1 MDYWG
6 FYNGAE
12 NISSLTGYRHTLIP
26 SIEGLGINQDALI
39 IQGQE
44 LPAQTAVRNASRKY
58 ITANMLKKITY
69 PTGGSVEF
77 EFEPHTFT
85 NAKVIS
91 KEDLEKYAPKLAYL
105 NTVNN
110 NNAEFST
117 PFVTFNIPFAQTV
130 TINVTVRFDDY
141 SASQVEGSG
150 TIIRQ
155 VGSTGGGILKSY
167 KVTSQNVTDEH
178 SYHVVESFTL
188 EAGDYVMSSTLAST
202 VPNQGYTARNVS
214 AATLTYKSQ
223 IFNVDIDTLE
233 HIGAGVRIKTITQ
246 RNNTG
251 EILERTKY
259 LYELD
264 NHKSSGLL
272 MIPINFVTDHNIRH
286 GLDNCPIHSIV
297 DHQFRRYDAQTDATL
312 CYFPEN
318 YSGRLIRKSTYDANN
333 KLVKEEIN
341 EYSIANKAKELVN
354 IKVIDNY
361 VGPVNHC
368 LSIEAHPYYNPYI
381 YNGRFFITLYPYI
394 AYDIQLTQQT
404 ETEYFNSVPISKEKL
419 YTYNQRNQIS
429 TCQTSTSRSDYI
441 QETYK
446 YAADSS
452 FYKDHLDYNVLTAIM
467 RYKRTSG
474 SSTAILEN
482 KYGNAFT
489 KFTLLSSTESSNISP
504 KRRTVSYKYDSKW
517 NPVEVTYQDSSSVV
531 YLWGYKYS
539 RIIAKITNI
548 TYAKVLSRL
557 GESSLNTL
565 CSSNIP
571 NSTSLYNLQ
580 NIFSDCE
587 VTTWLYNPSYG
598 VSEVRSPNGL
608 KTFYEYDAIGRVS
621 EILDLNRKTIMSFQY
636 QLSHNGTSQNFLKT
650 RTMMNEEGN
659 KYMEVYSY
667 YDGLGRPYQTV
678 ECKITP
684 FQTHLITLQEYDAAN
699 RKTYTWLPVESAT
712 STYMPSASVK
722 AQAVADYGDTHPYTK
737 TEYEA
742 SPLNKIVNQYGVGEE
757 WNNHPVHIEYM
768 TNTTSS
774 PLNCLNYMVNDNGAL
789 VSSNQYYA
797 AGQLYV
803 TKSTD
808 EDNNVGYTFTDKSG
822 HTILTRQ
829 ISGGQNLDTYY
840 VYDGL
845 DNLRYVLQPMYQT
858 STNLNMYAFQYKYM
872 GRQLCIEKKMPGA
885 EAIKYVYD
893 KLDRL
898 IFSQDGN
905 QRLQNEWTFY
915 LYDRLN
921 RLTIQGI
928 CMEIDRLNLIPD
940 VVVTCYRENSNTGLG
955 GSGYY
960 STFIP
965 VDKVKEIHIVNY
977 YDDYKFCSLT
987 GFSGVPHFSMG
998 SNAKGYL
1005 TGNVVTILEDG
1016 KKLYSANYYDV
1027 KGRMTQ
1033 KVSSNHM
1040 NEYEVDNITY
1050 SFTDKPLTISHTH
1063 TAINTTELYTYV
1075 YDHAER
1081 LQEVRHKLNGN
1092 SEVKLVINT
1101 YDKLGRL
1108 KTKTHHG
1115 ISGHKLTYEYNI
1127 RNWLTQISGTLF
1139 EQNLYYNTGNGSQC
1153 YNGNIGSMTWKSG
1166 EDGIRGYKFTY
1177 DNMSRMRNA
1186 IYGEGTSI
1194 TPPTGKNFSENVI
1207 GYDYNGNIT
1216 GLQRYGKMSG
1226 STYGKIDDLSLTY
1239 VGNQLNNVTDA
1250 ATDPLYNGA
1259 FNFVDGNK
1267 TSIQE
1272 YKYDASGNLEQD
1284 YNKKIAKIQYNSLNL
1299 PSTLQF
1305 ANGNSTNYL
1314 YGADGMKRRVTHKT
1328 AIANIS
1334 VPMGQIKELASS
1346 QISQTNTTDYC
1357 NNVIYENG
1365 VLSMILTEEGYVT
1378 LSGDAPIY
1386 HYYLKDHQ
1394 GNNRVVINQA
1404 STVEQINHYY
1414 PFGGLFEV
1422 NTTTSGIQS
1431 YKYNGK
1437 ELDRIHGVDWYDYE
1451 ARMYDGALGRFTTVD
1466 PLTEKYY
1473 STNLYA
1479 YCKNNPINRIDPDG
1493 KDDYL
1498 LEPRGRLHNCTPY
1511 AQRGKS
1517 GVDKLHS
1524 YSGNS
1529 KSPMGKSITVKS
1541 GLLSQ
1546 MLEVQ
1551 KKEEGYSTY
1560 GSTRNIEDAAEVFK
1574 FAADNSKAEWKF
1586 DVYNDDGAFTAVVA
1600 TDQKENNVQ
1609 NGDYAQKELS
1619 VNGTKVV
1626 NIHSHPDPNGTKEG
1640 SDKDME
1646 NAKRSSARNGVYFK
1660 ANQTLY
1666 EYNGTQSNIREIPIQ
1681 SAVDLLRQLGIY

>member
-1 MDYWG
+1 
-6 FYNGAE
+6 
-12 NISSLTGYRHTLIP
+12 
-26 SIEGLGINQDALI
+26 
-39 IQGQE
+39 
-44 LPAQTAVRNASRKY
+44 
-58 ITANMLKKITY
+58 
-69 PTGGSVEF
+69 
-77 EFEPHTFT
+77 
-85 NAKVIS
+85 
-91 KEDLEKYAPKLAYL
+91 
-105 NTVNN
+105 
-110 NNAEFST
+110 
-117 PFVTFNIPFAQTV
+117 
-130 TINVTVRFDDY
+130 
-141 SASQVEGSG
+141 
-150 TIIRQ
+150 
-155 VGSTGGGILKSY
+155 
-167 KVTSQNVTDEH
+167 
-178 SYHVVESFTL
+178 
-188 EAGDYVMSSTLAST
+188 
-202 VPNQGYTARNVS
+202 
-214 AATLTYKSQ
+214 
-223 IFNVDIDTLE
+223 
-233 HIGAGVRIKTITQ
+233 
-246 RNNTG
+246 
-251 EILERTKY
+251 
-259 LYELD
+259 
-264 NHKSSGLL
+264 
-272 MIPINFVTDHNIRH
+272 
-286 GLDNCPIHSIV
+286 
-297 DHQFRRYDAQTDATL
+297 
-312 CYFPEN
+312 
-318 YSGRLIRKSTYDANN
+318 
-333 KLVKEEIN
+333 
-341 EYSIANKAKELVN
+341 
-354 IKVIDNY
+354 
-361 VGPVNHC
+361 
-368 LSIEAHPYYNPYI
+368 
-381 YNGRFFITLYPYI
+381 
-394 AYDIQLTQQT
+394 
-404 ETEYFNSVPISKEKL
+404 
-419 YTYNQRNQIS
+419 
-429 TCQTSTSRSDYI
+429 
-441 QETYK
+441 
-446 YAADSS
+446 
-452 FYKDHLDYNVLTAIM
+452 
-467 RYKRTSG
+467 
-474 SSTAILEN
+474 
-482 KYGNAFT
+482 
-489 KFTLLSSTESSNISP
+489 
-504 KRRTVSYKYDSKW
+504 
-517 NPVEVTYQDSSSVV
+517 
-531 YLWGYKYS
+531 
-539 RIIAKITNI
+539 
-548 TYAKVLSRL
+548 
-557 GESSLNTL
+557 
-565 CSSNIP
+565 
-571 NSTSLYNLQ
+571 
-580 NIFSDCE
+580 
-587 VTTWLYNPSYG
+587 
-598 VSEVRSPNGL
+598 
-608 KTFYEYDAIGRVS
+608 
-621 EILDLNRKTIMSFQY
+621 
-636 QLSHNGTSQNFLKT
+636 
-650 RTMMNEEGN
+650 
-659 KYMEVYSY
+659 
-667 YDGLGRPYQTV
+667 
-678 ECKITP
+678 
-684 FQTHLITLQEYDAAN
+684 
-699 RKTYTWLPVESAT
+699 
-712 STYMPSASVK
+712 
-722 AQAVADYGDTHPYTK
+722 
-737 TEYEA
+737 
-742 SPLNKIVNQYGVGEE
+742 
-757 WNNHPVHIEYM
+757 
-768 TNTTSS
+768 
-774 PLNCLNYMVNDNGAL
+774 MVNDNGAL

-808 EDNNVGYTFTDKSG
+808 EDNYVGYTFTDKSG

-829 ISGGQNLDTYY
+829 ISGSQILDTYY

-858 STNLNMYAFQYKYM
+858 NANLNMYAFQYKYM

-965 VDKVKEIHIVNY
+965 IDKVKEIHIVNY

-1005 TGNVVTILEDG
+1005 TGNVATILEDG

-1027 KGRMTQ
+1027 KGRMTK

-1050 SFTDKPLTISHTH
+1050 SFTDKPLTASHTH
-1063 TAINTTELYTYV
+1063 TAINATELYTYV

-1081 LQEVRHKLNGN
+1081 LQEVRHKLNEN
-1092 SEVKLVINT
+1092 SEVKLAINT

-1115 ISGHKLTYEYNI
+1115 TSGHKLTYEYNI
-1127 RNWLTQISGTLF
+1127 RNWLTQISGRLF
-1139 EQNLYYNTGNGSQC
+1139 EQNLYYNTGSGSQC

-1216 GLQRYGKMSG
+1216 GLQRYGKVSG
-1226 STYGKIDDLSLTY
+1226 STYGKIDDLSITY

-1272 YKYDASGNLEQD
+1272 YKYDSNGNLEQD

-1299 PSTLQF
+1299 PSALQF
-1305 ANGNSTNYL
+1305 ANGNSTDYL

-1626 NIHSHPDPNGTKEG
+1626 NIHSHPDPNGTKGG

>member
-1 MDYWG
+1 
-6 FYNGAE
+6 
-12 NISSLTGYRHTLIP
+12 
-26 SIEGLGINQDALI
+26 
-39 IQGQE
+39 
-44 LPAQTAVRNASRKY
+44 
-58 ITANMLKKITY
+58 
-69 PTGGSVEF
+69 
-77 EFEPHTFT
+77 
-85 NAKVIS
+85 
-91 KEDLEKYAPKLAYL
+91 
-105 NTVNN
+105 
-110 NNAEFST
+110 
-117 PFVTFNIPFAQTV
+117 
-130 TINVTVRFDDY
+130 
-141 SASQVEGSG
+141 
-150 TIIRQ
+150 
-155 VGSTGGGILKSY
+155 
-167 KVTSQNVTDEH
+167 VTSQNVTDEH

-452 FYKDHLDYNVLTAIM
+452 FYKDHLDYNVLTTIM

-636 QLSHNGTSQNFLKT
+636 QLSHNGTSQNFFKT

-742 SPLNKIVNQYGVGEE
+742 SPLNKIVNQYGAGED

-829 ISGGQNLDTYY
+829 ISGSQNLDTYY

-858 STNLNMYAFQYKYM
+858 NANLNMYAFQYKYM

-965 VDKVKEIHIVNY
+965 IDKVKEIHIVNY

-1027 KGRMTQ
+1027 KGRMTK

-1050 SFTDKPLTISHTH
+1050 SFTDKPLTASHTH
-1063 TAINTTELYTYV
+1063 TAINATELYTYV

-1081 LQEVRHKLNGN
+1081 LQEVRHKLNEN
-1092 SEVKLVINT
+1092 SEVKLAINT

-1115 ISGHKLTYEYNI
+1115 TSGHKLTYEYNI
-1127 RNWLTQISGTLF
+1127 RNWLTQINGRLF
-1139 EQNLYYNTGNGSQC
+1139 EQNLYYNTGSGSQC

-1216 GLQRYGKMSG
+1216 GLQRYGKVSG
-1226 STYGKIDDLSLTY
+1226 STYGKIDDLSITY

-1272 YKYDASGNLEQD
+1272 YKYDSNGNLEQD

-1299 PSTLQF
+1299 PSALQF
-1305 ANGNSTNYL
+1305 ANGNSTDYL

-1626 NIHSHPDPNGTKEG
+1626 NIHSHPDPNGTKGG

>member
-1 MDYWG
+1 M
-6 FYNGAE
+6 
-12 NISSLTGYRHTLIP
+12 
-26 SIEGLGINQDALI
+26 
-39 IQGQE
+39 
-44 LPAQTAVRNASRKY
+44 
-58 ITANMLKKITY
+58 
-69 PTGGSVEF
+69 
-77 EFEPHTFT
+77 
-85 NAKVIS
+85 
-91 KEDLEKYAPKLAYL
+91 
-105 NTVNN
+105 
-110 NNAEFST
+110 
-117 PFVTFNIPFAQTV
+117 
-130 TINVTVRFDDY
+130 
-141 SASQVEGSG
+141 
-150 TIIRQ
+150 
-155 VGSTGGGILKSY
+155 
-167 KVTSQNVTDEH
+167 TSQNVTDEH

-452 FYKDHLDYNVLTAIM
+452 FYKDHLDYNVLTTIM

-636 QLSHNGTSQNFLKT
+636 QLSHNGTSQNFFKT

-742 SPLNKIVNQYGVGEE
+742 SPLNKIVNQYGAGED

-829 ISGGQNLDTYY
+829 ISGSQNLDTYY

-858 STNLNMYAFQYKYM
+858 NANLNMYAFQYKYM

-965 VDKVKEIHIVNY
+965 IDKVKEIHIVNY

-1027 KGRMTQ
+1027 KGRMTK

-1050 SFTDKPLTISHTH
+1050 SFTDKPLTASHTH
-1063 TAINTTELYTYV
+1063 TAINATELYTYV

-1081 LQEVRHKLNGN
+1081 LQEVRHKLNEN
-1092 SEVKLVINT
+1092 SEVKLAINT

-1115 ISGHKLTYEYNI
+1115 TSGHKLTYEYNI
-1127 RNWLTQISGTLF
+1127 RNWLTQINGRLF
-1139 EQNLYYNTGNGSQC
+1139 EQNLYYNTGSGSQC

-1186 IYGEGTSI
+1186 IYGEGISI

-1216 GLQRYGKMSG
+1216 GLQRYGKVSG
-1226 STYGKIDDLSLTY
+1226 STYGKIDDLSITY

-1272 YKYDASGNLEQD
+1272 YKYDSNGNLEQD

-1299 PSTLQF
+1299 PSALQF
-1305 ANGNSTNYL
+1305 ANGNSTDYL

-1626 NIHSHPDPNGTKEG
+1626 NIHSHPDPNGTKGG

>member
-1 MDYWG
+1 
-6 FYNGAE
+6 
-12 NISSLTGYRHTLIP
+12 
-26 SIEGLGINQDALI
+26 
-39 IQGQE
+39 
-44 LPAQTAVRNASRKY
+44 
-58 ITANMLKKITY
+58 
-69 PTGGSVEF
+69 
-77 EFEPHTFT
+77 
-85 NAKVIS
+85 
-91 KEDLEKYAPKLAYL
+91 
-105 NTVNN
+105 
-110 NNAEFST
+110 
-117 PFVTFNIPFAQTV
+117 
-130 TINVTVRFDDY
+130 
-141 SASQVEGSG
+141 
-150 TIIRQ
+150 
-155 VGSTGGGILKSY
+155 
-167 KVTSQNVTDEH
+167 
-178 SYHVVESFTL
+178 
-188 EAGDYVMSSTLAST
+188 MSSTLAST

-452 FYKDHLDYNVLTAIM
+452 FYKDHLDYNVLTTIM

-636 QLSHNGTSQNFLKT
+636 QLSHNGTSQNFFKT

-742 SPLNKIVNQYGVGEE
+742 SPLNKIVNQYGAGED

-829 ISGGQNLDTYY
+829 ISGSQNLDTYY

-858 STNLNMYAFQYKYM
+858 NANLNMYAFQYKYM

-965 VDKVKEIHIVNY
+965 IDKVKEIHIVNY

-1027 KGRMTQ
+1027 KGRMTK

-1050 SFTDKPLTISHTH
+1050 SFTDKPLTASHTH
-1063 TAINTTELYTYV
+1063 TAINATELYTYV

-1081 LQEVRHKLNGN
+1081 LQEVRHKLNEN
-1092 SEVKLVINT
+1092 SEVKLAINT

-1115 ISGHKLTYEYNI
+1115 TSGHKLTYEYNI
-1127 RNWLTQISGTLF
+1127 RNWLTQINGRLF
-1139 EQNLYYNTGNGSQC
+1139 EQNLYYNTGSGSQC

-1216 GLQRYGKMSG
+1216 GLQRYGKVSG
-1226 STYGKIDDLSLTY
+1226 STYGKIDDLSITY

-1272 YKYDASGNLEQD
+1272 YKYDSNGNLEQD

-1299 PSTLQF
+1299 PSALQF
-1305 ANGNSTNYL
+1305 ANGNSTDYL

-1346 QISQTNTTDYC
+1346 QISQTNTTNYC

-1626 NIHSHPDPNGTKEG
+1626 NIHSHPDPNGTKGG

>member
-1 MDYWG
+1 M
-6 FYNGAE
+6 
-12 NISSLTGYRHTLIP
+12 
-26 SIEGLGINQDALI
+26 
-39 IQGQE
+39 
-44 LPAQTAVRNASRKY
+44 
-58 ITANMLKKITY
+58 
-69 PTGGSVEF
+69 
-77 EFEPHTFT
+77 
-85 NAKVIS
+85 
-91 KEDLEKYAPKLAYL
+91 
-105 NTVNN
+105 
-110 NNAEFST
+110 
-117 PFVTFNIPFAQTV
+117 
-130 TINVTVRFDDY
+130 
-141 SASQVEGSG
+141 
-150 TIIRQ
+150 
-155 VGSTGGGILKSY
+155 
-167 KVTSQNVTDEH
+167 TSQNVTDEH

-381 YNGRFFITLYPYI
+381 YNGRFFITLYPDI

-452 FYKDHLDYNVLTAIM
+452 FYKDHLDYNVLTTIM

-636 QLSHNGTSQNFLKT
+636 QLSHNGTSQNFFKT

-742 SPLNKIVNQYGVGEE
+742 SPLNKIVNQYGAGED

-829 ISGGQNLDTYY
+829 ISGSQNLDTYY

-858 STNLNMYAFQYKYM
+858 NANLNMYAFQYKYM

-965 VDKVKEIHIVNY
+965 IDKVKEIHIVNY

-1027 KGRMTQ
+1027 KGRMTK

-1050 SFTDKPLTISHTH
+1050 SFTDKPLTASHTH
-1063 TAINTTELYTYV
+1063 TAINATELYTYV

-1081 LQEVRHKLNGN
+1081 LQEVRHKLNEN
-1092 SEVKLVINT
+1092 SEVKLAINT

-1115 ISGHKLTYEYNI
+1115 TSGHKLTYEYNI
-1127 RNWLTQISGTLF
+1127 RNWLTQINGRLF
-1139 EQNLYYNTGNGSQC
+1139 EQNLYYNTGSGSQC

-1216 GLQRYGKMSG
+1216 GLQRYGKVSG
-1226 STYGKIDDLSLTY
+1226 STYGKIDDLSITY

-1272 YKYDASGNLEQD
+1272 YKYDSNGNLEQD

-1299 PSTLQF
+1299 PSALQF
-1305 ANGNSTNYL
+1305 ANGNSTDYL

-1626 NIHSHPDPNGTKEG
+1626 NIHSHPDPNGTKGG

>member
-1 MDYWG
+1 M
-6 FYNGAE
+6 
-12 NISSLTGYRHTLIP
+12 
-26 SIEGLGINQDALI
+26 
-39 IQGQE
+39 
-44 LPAQTAVRNASRKY
+44 
-58 ITANMLKKITY
+58 
-69 PTGGSVEF
+69 
-77 EFEPHTFT
+77 
-85 NAKVIS
+85 
-91 KEDLEKYAPKLAYL
+91 
-105 NTVNN
+105 
-110 NNAEFST
+110 
-117 PFVTFNIPFAQTV
+117 
-130 TINVTVRFDDY
+130 
-141 SASQVEGSG
+141 
-150 TIIRQ
+150 
-155 VGSTGGGILKSY
+155 
-167 KVTSQNVTDEH
+167 TSQNVTDEH

-297 DHQFRRYDAQTDATL
+297 DHQFRRYDAQTDAAL

-452 FYKDHLDYNVLTAIM
+452 FYKDHLDYNVLTTIM

-636 QLSHNGTSQNFLKT
+636 QLSHNGTSQNFFKT

-742 SPLNKIVNQYGVGEE
+742 SPLNKIVNQYGAGED

-829 ISGGQNLDTYY
+829 ISGSQNLDTYY

-858 STNLNMYAFQYKYM
+858 NANLNMYAFQYKYM

-965 VDKVKEIHIVNY
+965 IDKVKEIHIVNY

-1027 KGRMTQ
+1027 KGRMTK

-1050 SFTDKPLTISHTH
+1050 SFTDKPLTASHTH
-1063 TAINTTELYTYV
+1063 TAINATELYTYV

-1081 LQEVRHKLNGN
+1081 LQEVRHKLNEN
-1092 SEVKLVINT
+1092 SEVKLAINT

-1115 ISGHKLTYEYNI
+1115 TSGHKLTYEYNI
-1127 RNWLTQISGTLF
+1127 RNWLTQINGRLF
-1139 EQNLYYNTGNGSQC
+1139 EQNLYYNTGSGSQC

-1216 GLQRYGKMSG
+1216 GLQRYGKVSG
-1226 STYGKIDDLSLTY
+1226 STYGKIDDLSITY

-1272 YKYDASGNLEQD
+1272 YKYDSNGNLEQD

-1299 PSTLQF
+1299 PSALQF
-1305 ANGNSTNYL
+1305 ANGNSTDYL

-1626 NIHSHPDPNGTKEG
+1626 NIHSHPDPNGTKGG

>member
-1 MDYWG
+1 
-6 FYNGAE
+6 
-12 NISSLTGYRHTLIP
+12 
-26 SIEGLGINQDALI
+26 
-39 IQGQE
+39 
-44 LPAQTAVRNASRKY
+44 
-58 ITANMLKKITY
+58 
-69 PTGGSVEF
+69 
-77 EFEPHTFT
+77 
-85 NAKVIS
+85 
-91 KEDLEKYAPKLAYL
+91 
-105 NTVNN
+105 
-110 NNAEFST
+110 
-117 PFVTFNIPFAQTV
+117 
-130 TINVTVRFDDY
+130 
-141 SASQVEGSG
+141 
-150 TIIRQ
+150 
-155 VGSTGGGILKSY
+155 
-167 KVTSQNVTDEH
+167 
-178 SYHVVESFTL
+178 
-188 EAGDYVMSSTLAST
+188 
-202 VPNQGYTARNVS
+202 
-214 AATLTYKSQ
+214 
-223 IFNVDIDTLE
+223 
-233 HIGAGVRIKTITQ
+233 
-246 RNNTG
+246 
-251 EILERTKY
+251 
-259 LYELD
+259 
-264 NHKSSGLL
+264 
-272 MIPINFVTDHNIRH
+272 
-286 GLDNCPIHSIV
+286 
-297 DHQFRRYDAQTDATL
+297 
-312 CYFPEN
+312 
-318 YSGRLIRKSTYDANN
+318 
-333 KLVKEEIN
+333 
-341 EYSIANKAKELVN
+341 
-354 IKVIDNY
+354 
-361 VGPVNHC
+361 
-368 LSIEAHPYYNPYI
+368 
-381 YNGRFFITLYPYI
+381 
-394 AYDIQLTQQT
+394 
-404 ETEYFNSVPISKEKL
+404 
-419 YTYNQRNQIS
+419 
-429 TCQTSTSRSDYI
+429 
-441 QETYK
+441 
-446 YAADSS
+446 
-452 FYKDHLDYNVLTAIM
+452 
-467 RYKRTSG
+467 
-474 SSTAILEN
+474 
-482 KYGNAFT
+482 
-489 KFTLLSSTESSNISP
+489 
-504 KRRTVSYKYDSKW
+504 
-517 NPVEVTYQDSSSVV
+517 
-531 YLWGYKYS
+531 
-539 RIIAKITNI
+539 
-548 TYAKVLSRL
+548 
-557 GESSLNTL
+557 
-565 CSSNIP
+565 
-571 NSTSLYNLQ
+571 
-580 NIFSDCE
+580 
-587 VTTWLYNPSYG
+587 
-598 VSEVRSPNGL
+598 
-608 KTFYEYDAIGRVS
+608 
-621 EILDLNRKTIMSFQY
+621 
-636 QLSHNGTSQNFLKT
+636 
-650 RTMMNEEGN
+650 
-659 KYMEVYSY
+659 
-667 YDGLGRPYQTV
+667 
-678 ECKITP
+678 
-684 FQTHLITLQEYDAAN
+684 
-699 RKTYTWLPVESAT
+699 
-712 STYMPSASVK
+712 
-722 AQAVADYGDTHPYTK
+722 
-737 TEYEA
+737 
-742 SPLNKIVNQYGVGEE
+742 
-757 WNNHPVHIEYM
+757 
-768 TNTTSS
+768 
-774 PLNCLNYMVNDNGAL
+774 MVNDNGAL

-829 ISGGQNLDTYY
+829 ISGSQILDTYY

-858 STNLNMYAFQYKYM
+858 NANLNMYAFQYKYM

-898 IFSQDGN
+898 IFSQDDN

-965 VDKVKEIHIVNY
+965 IDKVKEIHIVNY

-1005 TGNVVTILEDG
+1005 TGNVATILEDG

-1027 KGRMTQ
+1027 KGRMTK

-1050 SFTDKPLTISHTH
+1050 SFTDKPLTASHTH
-1063 TAINTTELYTYV
+1063 TAINATELYTYV

-1081 LQEVRHKLNGN
+1081 LQEVRHKLNEN
-1092 SEVKLVINT
+1092 SEVKLAINT

-1115 ISGHKLTYEYNI
+1115 TSGHKLTYEYNI
-1127 RNWLTQISGTLF
+1127 RNWLTQISGRLF
-1139 EQNLYYNTGNGSQC
+1139 EQNLYYNTGSGSQC

-1216 GLQRYGKMSG
+1216 GLQRYGKVSG
-1226 STYGKIDDLSLTY
+1226 STYGKIDDLSITY

-1272 YKYDASGNLEQD
+1272 YKYDSNGNLEQD

-1299 PSTLQF
+1299 PSALQF
-1305 ANGNSTNYL
+1305 ANGNSTDYL

-1626 NIHSHPDPNGTKEG
+1626 NIHSHPDPNGIKGG
-1640 SDKDME
+1640 SNKDME

>member
-1 MDYWG
+1 M
-6 FYNGAE
+6 
-12 NISSLTGYRHTLIP
+12 
-26 SIEGLGINQDALI
+26 
-39 IQGQE
+39 
-44 LPAQTAVRNASRKY
+44 
-58 ITANMLKKITY
+58 
-69 PTGGSVEF
+69 
-77 EFEPHTFT
+77 
-85 NAKVIS
+85 
-91 KEDLEKYAPKLAYL
+91 
-105 NTVNN
+105 
-110 NNAEFST
+110 
-117 PFVTFNIPFAQTV
+117 
-130 TINVTVRFDDY
+130 
-141 SASQVEGSG
+141 
-150 TIIRQ
+150 
-155 VGSTGGGILKSY
+155 
-167 KVTSQNVTDEH
+167 TSQNVTDEH
-178 SYHVVESFTL
+178 SYHVIESFTL

-636 QLSHNGTSQNFLKT
+636 QLSHNGTSQNFFKT

-742 SPLNKIVNQYGVGEE
+742 SPLNKIVNQYGAGED

-774 PLNCLNYMVNDNGAL
+774 PLNCLNYMVNDNGTL

-808 EDNNVGYTFTDKSG
+808 EDNNVEYTFTDKSG

-829 ISGGQNLDTYY
+829 ISGSQILDTYY

-858 STNLNMYAFQYKYM
+858 NANLNMYAFQYKYM

-965 VDKVKEIHIVNY
+965 IDKVKEIHIVNY

-1027 KGRMTQ
+1027 KGRMTK

-1050 SFTDKPLTISHTH
+1050 SFTDKPLTASHTH
-1063 TAINTTELYTYV
+1063 TAINATELYTYV

-1081 LQEVRHKLNGN
+1081 LQEVRHKLNEN
-1092 SEVKLVINT
+1092 SEVKLAINT

-1115 ISGHKLTYEYNI
+1115 TSGHKLTYEYNI
-1127 RNWLTQISGTLF
+1127 RNWLTQISGRLF
-1139 EQNLYYNTGNGSQC
+1139 EQNLYYNTGSGSQC

-1216 GLQRYGKMSG
+1216 GLQRYGKVSG
-1226 STYGKIDDLSLTY
+1226 STYGKIDDLSITY

-1272 YKYDASGNLEQD
+1272 YKYDSNGNLEQD

-1334 VPMGQIKELASS
+1334 VPMGQIKELANS

-1357 NNVIYENG
+1357 SNVIYENG

-1404 STVEQINHYY
+1404 SMVEQINHYY

-1451 ARMYDGALGRFTTVD
+1451 ARMYDGTLGRFTTVD

-1626 NIHSHPDPNGTKEG
+1626 NIHSHPDPNGTKGG

>member
-1 MDYWG
+1 M
-6 FYNGAE
+6 
-12 NISSLTGYRHTLIP
+12 
-26 SIEGLGINQDALI
+26 
-39 IQGQE
+39 
-44 LPAQTAVRNASRKY
+44 
-58 ITANMLKKITY
+58 
-69 PTGGSVEF
+69 
-77 EFEPHTFT
+77 
-85 NAKVIS
+85 
-91 KEDLEKYAPKLAYL
+91 
-105 NTVNN
+105 
-110 NNAEFST
+110 
-117 PFVTFNIPFAQTV
+117 
-130 TINVTVRFDDY
+130 
-141 SASQVEGSG
+141 
-150 TIIRQ
+150 
-155 VGSTGGGILKSY
+155 
-167 KVTSQNVTDEH
+167 TSQNVTDEH

-452 FYKDHLDYNVLTAIM
+452 FYKDHLDYNVLTTIM

-636 QLSHNGTSQNFLKT
+636 QLSHNGTSQNFFKT

-742 SPLNKIVNQYGVGEE
+742 SPLNKIVNQYGAGED

-829 ISGGQNLDTYY
+829 ISGSQNLDTYY

-858 STNLNMYAFQYKYM
+858 NANLNMYAFQYKYM

-965 VDKVKEIHIVNY
+965 IDKVKEIHIVNY

-1005 TGNVVTILEDG
+1005 TDNVVTILEDG

-1027 KGRMTQ
+1027 KGRMTK

-1050 SFTDKPLTISHTH
+1050 SFTDKPLTASHTH
-1063 TAINTTELYTYV
+1063 TAINATELYTYV

-1081 LQEVRHKLNGN
+1081 LQEVRHKLNEN
-1092 SEVKLVINT
+1092 SEVKLAINT

-1115 ISGHKLTYEYNI
+1115 TSGHKLTYEYNI
-1127 RNWLTQISGTLF
+1127 RNWLTQINGRLF
-1139 EQNLYYNTGNGSQC
+1139 EQNLYYNTGSGSQC

-1216 GLQRYGKMSG
+1216 GLQRYGKVSG
-1226 STYGKIDDLSLTY
+1226 STYGKIDDLSITY

-1272 YKYDASGNLEQD
+1272 YKYDSNGNLEQD

-1299 PSTLQF
+1299 PSALQF
-1305 ANGNSTNYL
+1305 ANGNSTDYL

-1626 NIHSHPDPNGTKEG
+1626 NIHSHPDPNGTKGG

>member
-1 MDYWG
+1 
-6 FYNGAE
+6 
-12 NISSLTGYRHTLIP
+12 
-26 SIEGLGINQDALI
+26 
-39 IQGQE
+39 
-44 LPAQTAVRNASRKY
+44 
-58 ITANMLKKITY
+58 
-69 PTGGSVEF
+69 
-77 EFEPHTFT
+77 
-85 NAKVIS
+85 
-91 KEDLEKYAPKLAYL
+91 
-105 NTVNN
+105 
-110 NNAEFST
+110 
-117 PFVTFNIPFAQTV
+117 
-130 TINVTVRFDDY
+130 
-141 SASQVEGSG
+141 
-150 TIIRQ
+150 
-155 VGSTGGGILKSY
+155 
-167 KVTSQNVTDEH
+167 
-178 SYHVVESFTL
+178 
-188 EAGDYVMSSTLAST
+188 MSSTLAST

-297 DHQFRRYDAQTDATL
+297 DHQFRRYDAQTDAAL

-452 FYKDHLDYNVLTAIM
+452 FYKDHLDYNVLTTIM

-636 QLSHNGTSQNFLKT
+636 QLSHNGTSQNFFKT

-742 SPLNKIVNQYGVGEE
+742 SPLNKIVNQYGAGED

-829 ISGGQNLDTYY
+829 ISGSQNLDTYY

-858 STNLNMYAFQYKYM
+858 NANLNMYAFQYKYM

-965 VDKVKEIHIVNY
+965 IDKVKEIHIVNY

-1027 KGRMTQ
+1027 KGRMTK

-1050 SFTDKPLTISHTH
+1050 SFTDKPLTASHTH
-1063 TAINTTELYTYV
+1063 TAINATELYTYV

-1081 LQEVRHKLNGN
+1081 LQEVRHKLNEN
-1092 SEVKLVINT
+1092 SEVKLAINT

-1115 ISGHKLTYEYNI
+1115 TSGHKLTYEYNI
-1127 RNWLTQISGTLF
+1127 RNWLTQINGRLF
-1139 EQNLYYNTGNGSQC
+1139 EQNLYYNTGSGSQC

-1216 GLQRYGKMSG
+1216 GLQRYGKVSG
-1226 STYGKIDDLSLTY
+1226 STYGKIDDLSITY

-1272 YKYDASGNLEQD
+1272 YKYDSNGNLEQD

-1299 PSTLQF
+1299 PSALQF
-1305 ANGNSTNYL
+1305 ANGNSTDYL

-1626 NIHSHPDPNGTKEG
+1626 NIHSHPDPNGTKGG

>member
-1 MDYWG
+1 
-6 FYNGAE
+6 
-12 NISSLTGYRHTLIP
+12 
-26 SIEGLGINQDALI
+26 
-39 IQGQE
+39 
-44 LPAQTAVRNASRKY
+44 
-58 ITANMLKKITY
+58 
-69 PTGGSVEF
+69 
-77 EFEPHTFT
+77 
-85 NAKVIS
+85 
-91 KEDLEKYAPKLAYL
+91 
-105 NTVNN
+105 
-110 NNAEFST
+110 
-117 PFVTFNIPFAQTV
+117 
-130 TINVTVRFDDY
+130 
-141 SASQVEGSG
+141 
-150 TIIRQ
+150 
-155 VGSTGGGILKSY
+155 
-167 KVTSQNVTDEH
+167 
-178 SYHVVESFTL
+178 
-188 EAGDYVMSSTLAST
+188 
-202 VPNQGYTARNVS
+202 
-214 AATLTYKSQ
+214 
-223 IFNVDIDTLE
+223 
-233 HIGAGVRIKTITQ
+233 
-246 RNNTG
+246 
-251 EILERTKY
+251 
-259 LYELD
+259 
-264 NHKSSGLL
+264 
-272 MIPINFVTDHNIRH
+272 
-286 GLDNCPIHSIV
+286 
-297 DHQFRRYDAQTDATL
+297 
-312 CYFPEN
+312 
-318 YSGRLIRKSTYDANN
+318 
-333 KLVKEEIN
+333 
-341 EYSIANKAKELVN
+341 
-354 IKVIDNY
+354 
-361 VGPVNHC
+361 
-368 LSIEAHPYYNPYI
+368 
-381 YNGRFFITLYPYI
+381 
-394 AYDIQLTQQT
+394 
-404 ETEYFNSVPISKEKL
+404 
-419 YTYNQRNQIS
+419 
-429 TCQTSTSRSDYI
+429 
-441 QETYK
+441 
-446 YAADSS
+446 
-452 FYKDHLDYNVLTAIM
+452 
-467 RYKRTSG
+467 
-474 SSTAILEN
+474 
-482 KYGNAFT
+482 
-489 KFTLLSSTESSNISP
+489 
-504 KRRTVSYKYDSKW
+504 
-517 NPVEVTYQDSSSVV
+517 
-531 YLWGYKYS
+531 
-539 RIIAKITNI
+539 
-548 TYAKVLSRL
+548 
-557 GESSLNTL
+557 
-565 CSSNIP
+565 
-571 NSTSLYNLQ
+571 
-580 NIFSDCE
+580 
-587 VTTWLYNPSYG
+587 
-598 VSEVRSPNGL
+598 
-608 KTFYEYDAIGRVS
+608 
-621 EILDLNRKTIMSFQY
+621 
-636 QLSHNGTSQNFLKT
+636 
-650 RTMMNEEGN
+650 
-659 KYMEVYSY
+659 
-667 YDGLGRPYQTV
+667 
-678 ECKITP
+678 
-684 FQTHLITLQEYDAAN
+684 
-699 RKTYTWLPVESAT
+699 
-712 STYMPSASVK
+712 
-722 AQAVADYGDTHPYTK
+722 
-737 TEYEA
+737 
-742 SPLNKIVNQYGVGEE
+742 
-757 WNNHPVHIEYM
+757 
-768 TNTTSS
+768 
-774 PLNCLNYMVNDNGAL
+774 MVNDNGAL

-829 ISGGQNLDTYY
+829 ISGSQILDTYY

-858 STNLNMYAFQYKYM
+858 NANLNMYAFQYKYM

-965 VDKVKEIHIVNY
+965 IDKVKEIHIVNY

-1005 TGNVVTILEDG
+1005 TGNVATILEDG

-1027 KGRMTQ
+1027 KGRMTK

-1050 SFTDKPLTISHTH
+1050 SFTDKPLTASHTH
-1063 TAINTTELYTYV
+1063 TAINATELYTYV

-1081 LQEVRHKLNGN
+1081 LQEVRHKLNEN
-1092 SEVKLVINT
+1092 SEVKLAINT

-1115 ISGHKLTYEYNI
+1115 TSGHKLTYEYNI
-1127 RNWLTQISGTLF
+1127 RNWLTQISGRLF
-1139 EQNLYYNTGNGSQC
+1139 EQNLYYNTGSGSQC

-1216 GLQRYGKMSG
+1216 GLQRYGKVSG
-1226 STYGKIDDLSLTY
+1226 STYGKIDDLSITY

-1272 YKYDASGNLEQD
+1272 YKYDSNGNLEQD

-1357 NNVIYENG
+1357 SNVIYENG

-1626 NIHSHPDPNGTKEG
+1626 NIHSHPDPNGTKGG

-1666 EYNGTQSNIREIPIQ
+1666 EYNGTQSNIREIQ

>member
-1 MDYWG
+1 
-6 FYNGAE
+6 
-12 NISSLTGYRHTLIP
+12 
-26 SIEGLGINQDALI
+26 
-39 IQGQE
+39 
-44 LPAQTAVRNASRKY
+44 
-58 ITANMLKKITY
+58 
-69 PTGGSVEF
+69 
-77 EFEPHTFT
+77 
-85 NAKVIS
+85 
-91 KEDLEKYAPKLAYL
+91 
-105 NTVNN
+105 
-110 NNAEFST
+110 
-117 PFVTFNIPFAQTV
+117 
-130 TINVTVRFDDY
+130 
-141 SASQVEGSG
+141 
-150 TIIRQ
+150 
-155 VGSTGGGILKSY
+155 
-167 KVTSQNVTDEH
+167 
-178 SYHVVESFTL
+178 
-188 EAGDYVMSSTLAST
+188 
-202 VPNQGYTARNVS
+202 
-214 AATLTYKSQ
+214 
-223 IFNVDIDTLE
+223 
-233 HIGAGVRIKTITQ
+233 
-246 RNNTG
+246 
-251 EILERTKY
+251 
-259 LYELD
+259 
-264 NHKSSGLL
+264 
-272 MIPINFVTDHNIRH
+272 
-286 GLDNCPIHSIV
+286 
-297 DHQFRRYDAQTDATL
+297 
-312 CYFPEN
+312 
-318 YSGRLIRKSTYDANN
+318 
-333 KLVKEEIN
+333 
-341 EYSIANKAKELVN
+341 
-354 IKVIDNY
+354 
-361 VGPVNHC
+361 
-368 LSIEAHPYYNPYI
+368 
-381 YNGRFFITLYPYI
+381 
-394 AYDIQLTQQT
+394 
-404 ETEYFNSVPISKEKL
+404 
-419 YTYNQRNQIS
+419 
-429 TCQTSTSRSDYI
+429 
-441 QETYK
+441 
-446 YAADSS
+446 
-452 FYKDHLDYNVLTAIM
+452 
-467 RYKRTSG
+467 
-474 SSTAILEN
+474 
-482 KYGNAFT
+482 
-489 KFTLLSSTESSNISP
+489 
-504 KRRTVSYKYDSKW
+504 
-517 NPVEVTYQDSSSVV
+517 
-531 YLWGYKYS
+531 
-539 RIIAKITNI
+539 
-548 TYAKVLSRL
+548 
-557 GESSLNTL
+557 
-565 CSSNIP
+565 
-571 NSTSLYNLQ
+571 
-580 NIFSDCE
+580 
-587 VTTWLYNPSYG
+587 
-598 VSEVRSPNGL
+598 
-608 KTFYEYDAIGRVS
+608 
-621 EILDLNRKTIMSFQY
+621 
-636 QLSHNGTSQNFLKT
+636 
-650 RTMMNEEGN
+650 
-659 KYMEVYSY
+659 
-667 YDGLGRPYQTV
+667 
-678 ECKITP
+678 
-684 FQTHLITLQEYDAAN
+684 
-699 RKTYTWLPVESAT
+699 
-712 STYMPSASVK
+712 
-722 AQAVADYGDTHPYTK
+722 
-737 TEYEA
+737 
-742 SPLNKIVNQYGVGEE
+742 
-757 WNNHPVHIEYM
+757 
-768 TNTTSS
+768 
-774 PLNCLNYMVNDNGAL
+774 MVNDNGAL

-829 ISGGQNLDTYY
+829 ISGSQILDTYY

-858 STNLNMYAFQYKYM
+858 NANLNMYAFQYKYM

-965 VDKVKEIHIVNY
+965 IDKVKEIHIVNY

-1005 TGNVVTILEDG
+1005 TGNVATILEDG

-1027 KGRMTQ
+1027 KGRMTK

-1050 SFTDKPLTISHTH
+1050 SFTDKPLTASHTH
-1063 TAINTTELYTYV
+1063 TAINATELYTYV

-1081 LQEVRHKLNGN
+1081 LQEVRHKLNEN
-1092 SEVKLVINT
+1092 SEVKLAINT

-1115 ISGHKLTYEYNI
+1115 TSGHKLTYEYNI
-1127 RNWLTQISGTLF
+1127 RNWLTQISGRLF
-1139 EQNLYYNTGNGSQC
+1139 EQNLYYNTGSGSQC

-1216 GLQRYGKMSG
+1216 GLQRYGKVSG
-1226 STYGKIDDLSLTY
+1226 STYGKIDDLSITY

-1272 YKYDASGNLEQD
+1272 YKYDSNGNLEQD

-1357 NNVIYENG
+1357 SNVIYENG

-1586 DVYNDDGAFTAVVA
+1586 DVYNADGAFTAVVA

-1626 NIHSHPDPNGTKEG
+1626 NIHSHPDPNGTKGG

>member
-1 MDYWG
+1 M
-6 FYNGAE
+6 
-12 NISSLTGYRHTLIP
+12 
-26 SIEGLGINQDALI
+26 
-39 IQGQE
+39 
-44 LPAQTAVRNASRKY
+44 
-58 ITANMLKKITY
+58 
-69 PTGGSVEF
+69 
-77 EFEPHTFT
+77 
-85 NAKVIS
+85 
-91 KEDLEKYAPKLAYL
+91 
-105 NTVNN
+105 
-110 NNAEFST
+110 
-117 PFVTFNIPFAQTV
+117 
-130 TINVTVRFDDY
+130 
-141 SASQVEGSG
+141 
-150 TIIRQ
+150 
-155 VGSTGGGILKSY
+155 
-167 KVTSQNVTDEH
+167 TSQNVTDEH

-452 FYKDHLDYNVLTAIM
+452 FYKDHLDYNVLTTIM

-636 QLSHNGTSQNFLKT
+636 QLSHNGTSQNFFKT

-742 SPLNKIVNQYGVGEE
+742 SPLNKIVNQYGAGED

-829 ISGGQNLDTYY
+829 ISGSQNLDTYY

-858 STNLNMYAFQYKYM
+858 NANLNMYAFQYKYM

-965 VDKVKEIHIVNY
+965 IDKVKEIHIVNY

-1027 KGRMTQ
+1027 KGRMTK

-1050 SFTDKPLTISHTH
+1050 SFTDKPLTASHTH
-1063 TAINTTELYTYV
+1063 TAINATELYTYV

-1092 SEVKLVINT
+1092 SEVKLAINT

-1108 KTKTHHG
+1108 KTKMHHG
-1115 ISGHKLTYEYNI
+1115 TSGHKLTYEYNI
-1127 RNWLTQISGTLF
+1127 RNWLTQISGILF

-1177 DNMSRMRNA
+1177 DNMSRMKNA

-1216 GLQRYGKMSG
+1216 GLQRYGKVSG

-1272 YKYDASGNLEQD
+1272 YKYDSNGNLEQD

-1299 PSTLQF
+1299 PSALQF
-1305 ANGNSTNYL
+1305 ANGNSTDYL

-1626 NIHSHPDPNGTKEG
+1626 NIHSHPDPNGTKGG

>member
-1 MDYWG
+1 
-6 FYNGAE
+6 
-12 NISSLTGYRHTLIP
+12 
-26 SIEGLGINQDALI
+26 
-39 IQGQE
+39 
-44 LPAQTAVRNASRKY
+44 
-58 ITANMLKKITY
+58 
-69 PTGGSVEF
+69 
-77 EFEPHTFT
+77 
-85 NAKVIS
+85 
-91 KEDLEKYAPKLAYL
+91 
-105 NTVNN
+105 
-110 NNAEFST
+110 
-117 PFVTFNIPFAQTV
+117 
-130 TINVTVRFDDY
+130 
-141 SASQVEGSG
+141 
-150 TIIRQ
+150 
-155 VGSTGGGILKSY
+155 
-167 KVTSQNVTDEH
+167 
-178 SYHVVESFTL
+178 
-188 EAGDYVMSSTLAST
+188 
-202 VPNQGYTARNVS
+202 
-214 AATLTYKSQ
+214 
-223 IFNVDIDTLE
+223 
-233 HIGAGVRIKTITQ
+233 
-246 RNNTG
+246 
-251 EILERTKY
+251 
-259 LYELD
+259 
-264 NHKSSGLL
+264 
-272 MIPINFVTDHNIRH
+272 
-286 GLDNCPIHSIV
+286 
-297 DHQFRRYDAQTDATL
+297 
-312 CYFPEN
+312 
-318 YSGRLIRKSTYDANN
+318 
-333 KLVKEEIN
+333 
-341 EYSIANKAKELVN
+341 
-354 IKVIDNY
+354 
-361 VGPVNHC
+361 
-368 LSIEAHPYYNPYI
+368 
-381 YNGRFFITLYPYI
+381 
-394 AYDIQLTQQT
+394 
-404 ETEYFNSVPISKEKL
+404 
-419 YTYNQRNQIS
+419 
-429 TCQTSTSRSDYI
+429 
-441 QETYK
+441 
-446 YAADSS
+446 
-452 FYKDHLDYNVLTAIM
+452 
-467 RYKRTSG
+467 
-474 SSTAILEN
+474 
-482 KYGNAFT
+482 
-489 KFTLLSSTESSNISP
+489 
-504 KRRTVSYKYDSKW
+504 
-517 NPVEVTYQDSSSVV
+517 
-531 YLWGYKYS
+531 
-539 RIIAKITNI
+539 
-548 TYAKVLSRL
+548 
-557 GESSLNTL
+557 
-565 CSSNIP
+565 
-571 NSTSLYNLQ
+571 
-580 NIFSDCE
+580 
-587 VTTWLYNPSYG
+587 
-598 VSEVRSPNGL
+598 
-608 KTFYEYDAIGRVS
+608 
-621 EILDLNRKTIMSFQY
+621 
-636 QLSHNGTSQNFLKT
+636 
-650 RTMMNEEGN
+650 
-659 KYMEVYSY
+659 
-667 YDGLGRPYQTV
+667 
-678 ECKITP
+678 
-684 FQTHLITLQEYDAAN
+684 
-699 RKTYTWLPVESAT
+699 
-712 STYMPSASVK
+712 
-722 AQAVADYGDTHPYTK
+722 
-737 TEYEA
+737 
-742 SPLNKIVNQYGVGEE
+742 
-757 WNNHPVHIEYM
+757 
-768 TNTTSS
+768 
-774 PLNCLNYMVNDNGAL
+774 MVNDNGAL

-829 ISGGQNLDTYY
+829 ISGSQILDTYY

-858 STNLNMYAFQYKYM
+858 NANLNMYAFQYKYM

-898 IFSQDGN
+898 IFSQDDN

-965 VDKVKEIHIVNY
+965 IDKVKEIHIVNY

-1005 TGNVVTILEDG
+1005 TGNVATILEDG

-1027 KGRMTQ
+1027 KGRMTK

-1050 SFTDKPLTISHTH
+1050 SFTDKPLTASHTH
-1063 TAINTTELYTYV
+1063 TAINATELYTYV

-1081 LQEVRHKLNGN
+1081 LQEVRHKLNEN
-1092 SEVKLVINT
+1092 SEVKLAINT

-1115 ISGHKLTYEYNI
+1115 TSGHKLTYEYNI
-1127 RNWLTQISGTLF
+1127 RNWLTQISGRLF
-1139 EQNLYYNTGNGSQC
+1139 EQNLYYNTGSGSQC

-1216 GLQRYGKMSG
+1216 GLQRYGKVSG
-1226 STYGKIDDLSLTY
+1226 STYGKIDDLSITY

-1272 YKYDASGNLEQD
+1272 YKYDSNGNLEQD

-1299 PSTLQF
+1299 PSALQF
-1305 ANGNSTNYL
+1305 ANDNSTDYL

-1626 NIHSHPDPNGTKEG
+1626 NIHSHPDPNGIKGG
-1640 SDKDME
+1640 SNKDME

>member
-1 MDYWG
+1 M
-6 FYNGAE
+6 
-12 NISSLTGYRHTLIP
+12 
-26 SIEGLGINQDALI
+26 
-39 IQGQE
+39 
-44 LPAQTAVRNASRKY
+44 
-58 ITANMLKKITY
+58 
-69 PTGGSVEF
+69 
-77 EFEPHTFT
+77 
-85 NAKVIS
+85 
-91 KEDLEKYAPKLAYL
+91 
-105 NTVNN
+105 
-110 NNAEFST
+110 
-117 PFVTFNIPFAQTV
+117 
-130 TINVTVRFDDY
+130 
-141 SASQVEGSG
+141 
-150 TIIRQ
+150 
-155 VGSTGGGILKSY
+155 
-167 KVTSQNVTDEH
+167 TSQNVTDEH

-636 QLSHNGTSQNFLKT
+636 QLSHNGTSQNFFKT

-742 SPLNKIVNQYGVGEE
+742 SPLNKIVNQYGAGED

-774 PLNCLNYMVNDNGAL
+774 PLNCLNYMVNDNGTL

-808 EDNNVGYTFTDKSG
+808 EDNNVEYTFTDKSG

-829 ISGGQNLDTYY
+829 ISGSQILDTYY

-858 STNLNMYAFQYKYM
+858 NANLNMYAFQYKYM

-940 VVVTCYRENSNTGLG
+940 VVVTCYRETSNTGLG

-965 VDKVKEIHIVNY
+965 IDKVKEIHIVNY

-1027 KGRMTQ
+1027 KGRMTK

-1050 SFTDKPLTISHTH
+1050 SFTDKPLTASHTH
-1063 TAINTTELYTYV
+1063 TAINATELYTYV

-1081 LQEVRHKLNGN
+1081 LQEVRHKLNEN
-1092 SEVKLVINT
+1092 SEVKLAINT

-1115 ISGHKLTYEYNI
+1115 TSGHKLTYEYNI
-1127 RNWLTQISGTLF
+1127 RNWLTQISGRLF
-1139 EQNLYYNTGNGSQC
+1139 EQNLYYNTGSGSQC

-1216 GLQRYGKMSG
+1216 GLQRYGKVSG
-1226 STYGKIDDLSLTY
+1226 STYGKIDDLSITY

-1272 YKYDASGNLEQD
+1272 YKYDSNGNLEQD

-1357 NNVIYENG
+1357 SNVIYENG

-1626 NIHSHPDPNGTKEG
+1626 NIHSHPDPNGTKGG

>member
-1 MDYWG
+1 M
-6 FYNGAE
+6 
-12 NISSLTGYRHTLIP
+12 
-26 SIEGLGINQDALI
+26 
-39 IQGQE
+39 
-44 LPAQTAVRNASRKY
+44 
-58 ITANMLKKITY
+58 
-69 PTGGSVEF
+69 
-77 EFEPHTFT
+77 
-85 NAKVIS
+85 
-91 KEDLEKYAPKLAYL
+91 
-105 NTVNN
+105 
-110 NNAEFST
+110 
-117 PFVTFNIPFAQTV
+117 
-130 TINVTVRFDDY
+130 
-141 SASQVEGSG
+141 
-150 TIIRQ
+150 
-155 VGSTGGGILKSY
+155 
-167 KVTSQNVTDEH
+167 TSQNVTDEH

-452 FYKDHLDYNVLTAIM
+452 FYKDHLDYNVLTTIM

-636 QLSHNGTSQNFLKT
+636 QLSHNGTSQNFFKT

-742 SPLNKIVNQYGVGEE
+742 SPLNKIVNQYGAGED

-829 ISGGQNLDTYY
+829 ISGSQNLDTYY

-858 STNLNMYAFQYKYM
+858 NANLNMYAFQYKYM

-915 LYDRLN
+915 WYDRLN

-965 VDKVKEIHIVNY
+965 IDKVKEIHIVNY

-1027 KGRMTQ
+1027 KGRMTK

-1050 SFTDKPLTISHTH
+1050 SFTDKPLTASHTH
-1063 TAINTTELYTYV
+1063 TAINATELYTYV

-1081 LQEVRHKLNGN
+1081 LQEVRHKLNEN
-1092 SEVKLVINT
+1092 SEVKLAINT

-1115 ISGHKLTYEYNI
+1115 TSGHKLTYEYNI
-1127 RNWLTQISGTLF
+1127 RNWLTQINGRLF
-1139 EQNLYYNTGNGSQC
+1139 EQNLYYNTGSGSQC

-1216 GLQRYGKMSG
+1216 GLQRYGKVSG
-1226 STYGKIDDLSLTY
+1226 STYGKIDDLSITY

-1272 YKYDASGNLEQD
+1272 YKYDSNGNLEQD

-1299 PSTLQF
+1299 PSALQF
-1305 ANGNSTNYL
+1305 ANGNSTDYL

-1626 NIHSHPDPNGTKEG
+1626 NIHSHPDPNGTKGG

>member
-1 MDYWG
+1 
-6 FYNGAE
+6 
-12 NISSLTGYRHTLIP
+12 
-26 SIEGLGINQDALI
+26 
-39 IQGQE
+39 
-44 LPAQTAVRNASRKY
+44 
-58 ITANMLKKITY
+58 
-69 PTGGSVEF
+69 
-77 EFEPHTFT
+77 
-85 NAKVIS
+85 
-91 KEDLEKYAPKLAYL
+91 
-105 NTVNN
+105 
-110 NNAEFST
+110 
-117 PFVTFNIPFAQTV
+117 
-130 TINVTVRFDDY
+130 
-141 SASQVEGSG
+141 
-150 TIIRQ
+150 
-155 VGSTGGGILKSY
+155 
-167 KVTSQNVTDEH
+167 
-178 SYHVVESFTL
+178 
-188 EAGDYVMSSTLAST
+188 
-202 VPNQGYTARNVS
+202 
-214 AATLTYKSQ
+214 
-223 IFNVDIDTLE
+223 
-233 HIGAGVRIKTITQ
+233 
-246 RNNTG
+246 
-251 EILERTKY
+251 
-259 LYELD
+259 
-264 NHKSSGLL
+264 
-272 MIPINFVTDHNIRH
+272 
-286 GLDNCPIHSIV
+286 
-297 DHQFRRYDAQTDATL
+297 
-312 CYFPEN
+312 
-318 YSGRLIRKSTYDANN
+318 
-333 KLVKEEIN
+333 
-341 EYSIANKAKELVN
+341 
-354 IKVIDNY
+354 
-361 VGPVNHC
+361 
-368 LSIEAHPYYNPYI
+368 
-381 YNGRFFITLYPYI
+381 
-394 AYDIQLTQQT
+394 
-404 ETEYFNSVPISKEKL
+404 
-419 YTYNQRNQIS
+419 
-429 TCQTSTSRSDYI
+429 
-441 QETYK
+441 
-446 YAADSS
+446 
-452 FYKDHLDYNVLTAIM
+452 
-467 RYKRTSG
+467 
-474 SSTAILEN
+474 
-482 KYGNAFT
+482 
-489 KFTLLSSTESSNISP
+489 
-504 KRRTVSYKYDSKW
+504 
-517 NPVEVTYQDSSSVV
+517 
-531 YLWGYKYS
+531 
-539 RIIAKITNI
+539 
-548 TYAKVLSRL
+548 
-557 GESSLNTL
+557 
-565 CSSNIP
+565 
-571 NSTSLYNLQ
+571 
-580 NIFSDCE
+580 
-587 VTTWLYNPSYG
+587 
-598 VSEVRSPNGL
+598 
-608 KTFYEYDAIGRVS
+608 
-621 EILDLNRKTIMSFQY
+621 
-636 QLSHNGTSQNFLKT
+636 
-650 RTMMNEEGN
+650 
-659 KYMEVYSY
+659 
-667 YDGLGRPYQTV
+667 
-678 ECKITP
+678 
-684 FQTHLITLQEYDAAN
+684 
-699 RKTYTWLPVESAT
+699 
-712 STYMPSASVK
+712 
-722 AQAVADYGDTHPYTK
+722 
-737 TEYEA
+737 
-742 SPLNKIVNQYGVGEE
+742 
-757 WNNHPVHIEYM
+757 
-768 TNTTSS
+768 
-774 PLNCLNYMVNDNGAL
+774 MVNDNGAL

-829 ISGGQNLDTYY
+829 ISGSQILDTYY

-858 STNLNMYAFQYKYM
+858 NANLNMYAFQYKYM

-965 VDKVKEIHIVNY
+965 IDKVKEIHIVNY

-1005 TGNVVTILEDG
+1005 TGNVATILEDG

-1027 KGRMTQ
+1027 KGRMTK

-1050 SFTDKPLTISHTH
+1050 SFTDKPLTASHTH
-1063 TAINTTELYTYV
+1063 TAINATELYTYV

-1081 LQEVRHKLNGN
+1081 LQEVRHKLNEN
-1092 SEVKLVINT
+1092 SEVKLAINT

-1115 ISGHKLTYEYNI
+1115 TSGHKLTYEYNI
-1127 RNWLTQISGTLF
+1127 RNWLTQISGRLF
-1139 EQNLYYNTGNGSQC
+1139 EQNLYYNTGSGSQC

-1216 GLQRYGKMSG
+1216 GLQRYGKVSG
-1226 STYGKIDDLSLTY
+1226 STYGKIDDLSITY

-1272 YKYDASGNLEQD
+1272 YKYDANGNLEQD
-1284 YNKKIAKIQYNSLNL
+1284 YNKKITKIQYNSLNL

-1357 NNVIYENG
+1357 SNVIYENG

-1626 NIHSHPDPNGTKEG
+1626 NIHSHPDPNGTKGG

>member
-1 MDYWG
+1 M
-6 FYNGAE
+6 
-12 NISSLTGYRHTLIP
+12 
-26 SIEGLGINQDALI
+26 
-39 IQGQE
+39 
-44 LPAQTAVRNASRKY
+44 
-58 ITANMLKKITY
+58 
-69 PTGGSVEF
+69 
-77 EFEPHTFT
+77 
-85 NAKVIS
+85 
-91 KEDLEKYAPKLAYL
+91 
-105 NTVNN
+105 
-110 NNAEFST
+110 
-117 PFVTFNIPFAQTV
+117 
-130 TINVTVRFDDY
+130 
-141 SASQVEGSG
+141 
-150 TIIRQ
+150 
-155 VGSTGGGILKSY
+155 
-167 KVTSQNVTDEH
+167 TSQNVTDEH

-452 FYKDHLDYNVLTAIM
+452 FYKDHLDYNVLTTIM

-636 QLSHNGTSQNFLKT
+636 QLSHNGTSQNFFKT

-742 SPLNKIVNQYGVGEE
+742 SPLNKIVNQYGAGED

-829 ISGGQNLDTYY
+829 ISGSQNLDTYY

-858 STNLNMYAFQYKYM
+858 NANLNMYAFQYKYM

-965 VDKVKEIHIVNY
+965 IDKVKEIHIVNY

-1027 KGRMTQ
+1027 KGRMTK

-1050 SFTDKPLTISHTH
+1050 SFTDKPLTASHTH
-1063 TAINTTELYTYV
+1063 TAINATELYTYV

-1081 LQEVRHKLNGN
+1081 LQEVRHKLNEN
-1092 SEVKLVINT
+1092 SEVKLAINT

-1115 ISGHKLTYEYNI
+1115 TSGHKLTYEYNI
-1127 RNWLTQISGTLF
+1127 RNWLTQINGRLF
-1139 EQNLYYNTGNGSQC
+1139 EQNLYYNTGSGSQC

-1216 GLQRYGKMSG
+1216 GLQRYGKVSG

-1272 YKYDASGNLEQD
+1272 YKYDSNGNLEQD

-1299 PSTLQF
+1299 PSALQF
-1305 ANGNSTNYL
+1305 ANGNSTDYL

-1626 NIHSHPDPNGTKEG
+1626 NIHSHPDPNGTKGG

>member
-1 MDYWG
+1 
-6 FYNGAE
+6 
-12 NISSLTGYRHTLIP
+12 
-26 SIEGLGINQDALI
+26 
-39 IQGQE
+39 
-44 LPAQTAVRNASRKY
+44 
-58 ITANMLKKITY
+58 
-69 PTGGSVEF
+69 
-77 EFEPHTFT
+77 
-85 NAKVIS
+85 
-91 KEDLEKYAPKLAYL
+91 
-105 NTVNN
+105 
-110 NNAEFST
+110 
-117 PFVTFNIPFAQTV
+117 
-130 TINVTVRFDDY
+130 
-141 SASQVEGSG
+141 
-150 TIIRQ
+150 
-155 VGSTGGGILKSY
+155 
-167 KVTSQNVTDEH
+167 
-178 SYHVVESFTL
+178 
-188 EAGDYVMSSTLAST
+188 MSSTLAST

-452 FYKDHLDYNVLTAIM
+452 FYKDHLDYNVLTTIM

-636 QLSHNGTSQNFLKT
+636 QLSHNGTSQNFFKT

-742 SPLNKIVNQYGVGEE
+742 SPLNKIVNQYGAGED

-829 ISGGQNLDTYY
+829 ISGSQNLDTYY

-858 STNLNMYAFQYKYM
+858 NANLNMYAFQYKYM

-965 VDKVKEIHIVNY
+965 IDKVKEIHIVNY

-1027 KGRMTQ
+1027 KGRMTK

-1050 SFTDKPLTISHTH
+1050 SFTDKPLTASHTH
-1063 TAINTTELYTYV
+1063 TAINATELYTYV

-1081 LQEVRHKLNGN
+1081 LQEVRHKLNEN
-1092 SEVKLVINT
+1092 SEVKLAINT

-1115 ISGHKLTYEYNI
+1115 TSGHKLTYEYNI
-1127 RNWLTQISGTLF
+1127 RNWLTQINGRLF
-1139 EQNLYYNTGNGSQC
+1139 EQNLYYNTGSGSQC

-1216 GLQRYGKMSG
+1216 GLQRYGKVSG
-1226 STYGKIDDLSLTY
+1226 STYGKIDDLSITY

-1272 YKYDASGNLEQD
+1272 YKYDSNGNLEQD

-1299 PSTLQF
+1299 PSALQF
-1305 ANGNSTNYL
+1305 ANGNSTDYL

-1404 STVEQINHYY
+1404 STVEQINQYY
-1414 PFGGLFEV
+1414 PFGGWFEV

-1626 NIHSHPDPNGTKEG
+1626 NIHSHPDPNGTKGG

>member
-1 MDYWG
+1 
-6 FYNGAE
+6 
-12 NISSLTGYRHTLIP
+12 
-26 SIEGLGINQDALI
+26 
-39 IQGQE
+39 
-44 LPAQTAVRNASRKY
+44 
-58 ITANMLKKITY
+58 
-69 PTGGSVEF
+69 
-77 EFEPHTFT
+77 
-85 NAKVIS
+85 
-91 KEDLEKYAPKLAYL
+91 
-105 NTVNN
+105 
-110 NNAEFST
+110 
-117 PFVTFNIPFAQTV
+117 
-130 TINVTVRFDDY
+130 
-141 SASQVEGSG
+141 
-150 TIIRQ
+150 
-155 VGSTGGGILKSY
+155 
-167 KVTSQNVTDEH
+167 
-178 SYHVVESFTL
+178 
-188 EAGDYVMSSTLAST
+188 MSSTLAST

-233 HIGAGVRIKTITQ
+233 HIGVGVRIKTITQ

-429 TCQTSTSRSDYI
+429 TCQTNTSRSDYI

-636 QLSHNGTSQNFLKT
+636 QLSHNGTSQNFFKT

-742 SPLNKIVNQYGVGEE
+742 SPLNKIVNQYGAGED

-829 ISGGQNLDTYY
+829 ISGSQILDTYY

-858 STNLNMYAFQYKYM
+858 NANLNMYAFQYKYM

-928 CMEIDRLNLIPD
+928 CVEIDWLNLIPD
-940 VVVTCYRENSNTGLG
+940 VAVTCYRENSNTGLG

-965 VDKVKEIHIVNY
+965 IDKVKEIHIVNY

-1027 KGRMTQ
+1027 KGRMTK

-1050 SFTDKPLTISHTH
+1050 SFTDKPLTASHTH
-1063 TAINTTELYTYV
+1063 TAINATELYTYV

-1081 LQEVRHKLNGN
+1081 LQEVRHKLNEN
-1092 SEVKLVINT
+1092 SEVKLAINT

-1115 ISGHKLTYEYNI
+1115 TSGHKLTYEYNI
-1127 RNWLTQISGTLF
+1127 RNWLTQISGRLF
-1139 EQNLYYNTGNGSQC
+1139 EQNLYYNTGSGSQC

-1216 GLQRYGKMSG
+1216 GLQRYGKVSG
-1226 STYGKIDDLSLTY
+1226 STYGKIDDLSITY
-1239 VGNQLNNVTDA
+1239 VGNLILLMCPDVIF
-1250 ATDPLYNGA
+1250 P
-1259 FNFVDGNK
+1259 
-1267 TSIQE
+1267 
-1272 YKYDASGNLEQD
+1272 
-1284 YNKKIAKIQYNSLNL
+1284 
-1299 PSTLQF
+1299 
-1305 ANGNSTNYL
+1305 NYQ
-1314 YGADGMKRRVTHKT
+1314 
-1328 AIANIS
+1328 
-1334 VPMGQIKELASS
+1334 VPIFYIVE
-1346 QISQTNTTDYC
+1346 
-1357 NNVIYENG
+1357 
-1365 VLSMILTEEGYVT
+1365 
-1378 LSGDAPIY
+1378 
-1386 HYYLKDHQ
+1386 
-1394 GNNRVVINQA
+1394 
-1404 STVEQINHYY
+1404 TV
-1414 PFGGLFEV
+1414 
-1422 NTTTSGIQS
+1422 
-1431 YKYNGK
+1431 
-1437 ELDRIHGVDWYDYE
+1437 
-1451 ARMYDGALGRFTTVD
+1451 
-1466 PLTEKYY
+1466 
-1473 STNLYA
+1473 
-1479 YCKNNPINRIDPDG
+1479 
-1493 KDDYL
+1493 
-1498 LEPRGRLHNCTPY
+1498 
-1511 AQRGKS
+1511 
-1517 GVDKLHS
+1517 
-1524 YSGNS
+1524 
-1529 KSPMGKSITVKS
+1529 
-1541 GLLSQ
+1541 
-1546 MLEVQ
+1546 
-1551 KKEEGYSTY
+1551 
-1560 GSTRNIEDAAEVFK
+1560 
-1574 FAADNSKAEWKF
+1574 
-1586 DVYNDDGAFTAVVA
+1586 
-1600 TDQKENNVQ
+1600 
-1609 NGDYAQKELS
+1609 
-1619 VNGTKVV
+1619 
-1626 NIHSHPDPNGTKEG
+1626 
-1640 SDKDME
+1640 
-1646 NAKRSSARNGVYFK
+1646 
-1660 ANQTLY
+1660 
-1666 EYNGTQSNIREIPIQ
+1666 
-1681 SAVDLLRQLGIY
+1681 

>member
-1 MDYWG
+1 M
-6 FYNGAE
+6 
-12 NISSLTGYRHTLIP
+12 
-26 SIEGLGINQDALI
+26 
-39 IQGQE
+39 
-44 LPAQTAVRNASRKY
+44 
-58 ITANMLKKITY
+58 
-69 PTGGSVEF
+69 
-77 EFEPHTFT
+77 
-85 NAKVIS
+85 
-91 KEDLEKYAPKLAYL
+91 
-105 NTVNN
+105 
-110 NNAEFST
+110 
-117 PFVTFNIPFAQTV
+117 
-130 TINVTVRFDDY
+130 
-141 SASQVEGSG
+141 
-150 TIIRQ
+150 
-155 VGSTGGGILKSY
+155 
-167 KVTSQNVTDEH
+167 TSQNVTDEH

-452 FYKDHLDYNVLTAIM
+452 FYKDHLDYNVLTTIM

-587 VTTWLYNPSYG
+587 VTTWLYNPPYG

-636 QLSHNGTSQNFLKT
+636 QLSHNGTSQNFFKT

-742 SPLNKIVNQYGVGEE
+742 SPLNKIVNQYGAGED

-829 ISGGQNLDTYY
+829 ISGSQNLDTYY

-858 STNLNMYAFQYKYM
+858 NANLNMYAFQYKYM

-965 VDKVKEIHIVNY
+965 IDKVKEIHIVNY

-1027 KGRMTQ
+1027 KGRMTK

-1050 SFTDKPLTISHTH
+1050 SFTDKPLTASHTH
-1063 TAINTTELYTYV
+1063 TAINATELYTYV

-1081 LQEVRHKLNGN
+1081 LQEVRHKLNEN
-1092 SEVKLVINT
+1092 SEVKLAINT

-1115 ISGHKLTYEYNI
+1115 TSGHKLTYEYNI
-1127 RNWLTQISGTLF
+1127 RNWLTQINGRLF
-1139 EQNLYYNTGNGSQC
+1139 EQNLYYNTGSGSQC

-1216 GLQRYGKMSG
+1216 GLQRYGKVSG
-1226 STYGKIDDLSLTY
+1226 STYGKIDDLSITY

-1272 YKYDASGNLEQD
+1272 YKYDSNGNLEQD

-1299 PSTLQF
+1299 PSALQF
-1305 ANGNSTNYL
+1305 ANGNSTDYL

-1626 NIHSHPDPNGTKEG
+1626 NIHSHPDPNGTKGG

>member
-1 MDYWG
+1 
-6 FYNGAE
+6 
-12 NISSLTGYRHTLIP
+12 
-26 SIEGLGINQDALI
+26 
-39 IQGQE
+39 
-44 LPAQTAVRNASRKY
+44 
-58 ITANMLKKITY
+58 
-69 PTGGSVEF
+69 
-77 EFEPHTFT
+77 
-85 NAKVIS
+85 
-91 KEDLEKYAPKLAYL
+91 
-105 NTVNN
+105 
-110 NNAEFST
+110 
-117 PFVTFNIPFAQTV
+117 
-130 TINVTVRFDDY
+130 
-141 SASQVEGSG
+141 
-150 TIIRQ
+150 
-155 VGSTGGGILKSY
+155 
-167 KVTSQNVTDEH
+167 
-178 SYHVVESFTL
+178 
-188 EAGDYVMSSTLAST
+188 
-202 VPNQGYTARNVS
+202 
-214 AATLTYKSQ
+214 
-223 IFNVDIDTLE
+223 
-233 HIGAGVRIKTITQ
+233 
-246 RNNTG
+246 
-251 EILERTKY
+251 
-259 LYELD
+259 
-264 NHKSSGLL
+264 
-272 MIPINFVTDHNIRH
+272 
-286 GLDNCPIHSIV
+286 
-297 DHQFRRYDAQTDATL
+297 
-312 CYFPEN
+312 
-318 YSGRLIRKSTYDANN
+318 
-333 KLVKEEIN
+333 
-341 EYSIANKAKELVN
+341 
-354 IKVIDNY
+354 
-361 VGPVNHC
+361 
-368 LSIEAHPYYNPYI
+368 
-381 YNGRFFITLYPYI
+381 
-394 AYDIQLTQQT
+394 
-404 ETEYFNSVPISKEKL
+404 
-419 YTYNQRNQIS
+419 
-429 TCQTSTSRSDYI
+429 
-441 QETYK
+441 
-446 YAADSS
+446 
-452 FYKDHLDYNVLTAIM
+452 
-467 RYKRTSG
+467 
-474 SSTAILEN
+474 
-482 KYGNAFT
+482 
-489 KFTLLSSTESSNISP
+489 
-504 KRRTVSYKYDSKW
+504 
-517 NPVEVTYQDSSSVV
+517 
-531 YLWGYKYS
+531 
-539 RIIAKITNI
+539 
-548 TYAKVLSRL
+548 
-557 GESSLNTL
+557 
-565 CSSNIP
+565 
-571 NSTSLYNLQ
+571 
-580 NIFSDCE
+580 
-587 VTTWLYNPSYG
+587 
-598 VSEVRSPNGL
+598 
-608 KTFYEYDAIGRVS
+608 
-621 EILDLNRKTIMSFQY
+621 MSFQY
-636 QLSHNGTSQNFLKT
+636 QLSHNGTSQNFFKT

-737 TEYEA
+737 TKYEA
-742 SPLNKIVNQYGVGEE
+742 SPLNKIVNQYGAGED

-829 ISGGQNLDTYY
+829 ISGSQILDTYY

-858 STNLNMYAFQYKYM
+858 NANLNMYAFQYKYM

-921 RLTIQGI
+921 RLTVQGI

-940 VVVTCYRENSNTGLG
+940 VAVTCYRENSNTGLG

-965 VDKVKEIHIVNY
+965 IDKVKEIHIVNY

-1027 KGRMTQ
+1027 KGRITK

-1050 SFTDKPLTISHTH
+1050 SFTDKPLTASHTH
-1063 TAINTTELYTYV
+1063 TAINATELYTYV

-1092 SEVKLVINT
+1092 SEVKLAINT

-1115 ISGHKLTYEYNI
+1115 TSGHKLTYEYNI
-1127 RNWLTQISGTLF
+1127 RNWLTQISGRLF
-1139 EQNLYYNTGNGSQC
+1139 EQNLYYNTGSGSQC

-1216 GLQRYGKMSG
+1216 GLQRYGKVSG
-1226 STYGKIDDLSLTY
+1226 STYGKIDDLSITY

-1272 YKYDASGNLEQD
+1272 YKYDANGNLEQD

-1299 PSTLQF
+1299 PSALQF
-1305 ANGNSTNYL
+1305 ANGNSTDYL

-1378 LSGDAPIY
+1378 LSGNAPIY

-1394 GNNRVVINQA
+1394 GNNRIVMNQNGT
-1404 STVEQINHYY
+1404 TVEQVNHYY
-1414 PFGGLFEV
+1414 PFGGLFEEGLA
-1422 NTTTSGIQS
+1422 TSDQN
-1431 YKYNGK
+1431 YKYNSK
-1437 ELDRIHGVDWYDYE
+1437 ELDRMHGLDWYDYGT
-1451 ARMYDGALGRFTTVD
+1451 RGYDATLGRFMIID
-1466 PLTEKYY
+1466 PLSERYCTISPYVYCANNPVRYIDPTGMYFDEANEKEARKIERRLTKRISKLEKKVAKIERRGEDVGELNSRISEFRNFQKDVTDMRSNKNIEFKY
-1473 STNLYA
+1473 SKVTN
-1479 YCKNNPINRIDPDG
+1479 KNNPAGTGNPVTSLTGINDAGHNVVTMYTEKNMGNRLHESRHGGQITRGEYSFDLNGNPTTGYGIDSEVSAYKAQYSYEGKLVYIDASNTLNQQIGSAGMTPPISTLINIRSITPDFVKTRIGEVRSIIIGTNRI
-1493 KDDYL
+1493 Y
-1498 LEPRGRLHNCTPY
+1498 RLNP
-1511 AQRGKS
+1511 
-1517 GVDKLHS
+1517 
-1524 YSGNS
+1524 
-1529 KSPMGKSITVKS
+1529 I
-1541 GLLSQ
+1541 
-1546 MLEVQ
+1546 
-1551 KKEEGYSTY
+1551 
-1560 GSTRNIEDAAEVFK
+1560 
-1574 FAADNSKAEWKF
+1574 
-1586 DVYNDDGAFTAVVA
+1586 
-1600 TDQKENNVQ
+1600 
-1609 NGDYAQKELS
+1609 
-1619 VNGTKVV
+1619 
-1626 NIHSHPDPNGTKEG
+1626 
-1640 SDKDME
+1640 
-1646 NAKRSSARNGVYFK
+1646 
-1660 ANQTLY
+1660 Y
-1666 EYNGTQSNIREIPIQ
+1666 EYLP
-1681 SAVDLLRQLGIY
+1681 

>member
-1 MDYWG
+1 
-6 FYNGAE
+6 
-12 NISSLTGYRHTLIP
+12 
-26 SIEGLGINQDALI
+26 
-39 IQGQE
+39 
-44 LPAQTAVRNASRKY
+44 
-58 ITANMLKKITY
+58 
-69 PTGGSVEF
+69 
-77 EFEPHTFT
+77 
-85 NAKVIS
+85 
-91 KEDLEKYAPKLAYL
+91 
-105 NTVNN
+105 
-110 NNAEFST
+110 
-117 PFVTFNIPFAQTV
+117 
-130 TINVTVRFDDY
+130 
-141 SASQVEGSG
+141 
-150 TIIRQ
+150 
-155 VGSTGGGILKSY
+155 
-167 KVTSQNVTDEH
+167 
-178 SYHVVESFTL
+178 
-188 EAGDYVMSSTLAST
+188 
-202 VPNQGYTARNVS
+202 
-214 AATLTYKSQ
+214 
-223 IFNVDIDTLE
+223 
-233 HIGAGVRIKTITQ
+233 
-246 RNNTG
+246 
-251 EILERTKY
+251 
-259 LYELD
+259 
-264 NHKSSGLL
+264 
-272 MIPINFVTDHNIRH
+272 
-286 GLDNCPIHSIV
+286 
-297 DHQFRRYDAQTDATL
+297 
-312 CYFPEN
+312 
-318 YSGRLIRKSTYDANN
+318 
-333 KLVKEEIN
+333 
-341 EYSIANKAKELVN
+341 
-354 IKVIDNY
+354 
-361 VGPVNHC
+361 
-368 LSIEAHPYYNPYI
+368 
-381 YNGRFFITLYPYI
+381 
-394 AYDIQLTQQT
+394 
-404 ETEYFNSVPISKEKL
+404 
-419 YTYNQRNQIS
+419 
-429 TCQTSTSRSDYI
+429 
-441 QETYK
+441 
-446 YAADSS
+446 
-452 FYKDHLDYNVLTAIM
+452 
-467 RYKRTSG
+467 
-474 SSTAILEN
+474 
-482 KYGNAFT
+482 
-489 KFTLLSSTESSNISP
+489 
-504 KRRTVSYKYDSKW
+504 
-517 NPVEVTYQDSSSVV
+517 
-531 YLWGYKYS
+531 
-539 RIIAKITNI
+539 
-548 TYAKVLSRL
+548 
-557 GESSLNTL
+557 
-565 CSSNIP
+565 
-571 NSTSLYNLQ
+571 
-580 NIFSDCE
+580 
-587 VTTWLYNPSYG
+587 
-598 VSEVRSPNGL
+598 
-608 KTFYEYDAIGRVS
+608 
-621 EILDLNRKTIMSFQY
+621 
-636 QLSHNGTSQNFLKT
+636 
-650 RTMMNEEGN
+650 
-659 KYMEVYSY
+659 
-667 YDGLGRPYQTV
+667 
-678 ECKITP
+678 
-684 FQTHLITLQEYDAAN
+684 
-699 RKTYTWLPVESAT
+699 
-712 STYMPSASVK
+712 
-722 AQAVADYGDTHPYTK
+722 
-737 TEYEA
+737 
-742 SPLNKIVNQYGVGEE
+742 
-757 WNNHPVHIEYM
+757 
-768 TNTTSS
+768 
-774 PLNCLNYMVNDNGAL
+774 
-789 VSSNQYYA
+789 
-797 AGQLYV
+797 
-803 TKSTD
+803 
-808 EDNNVGYTFTDKSG
+808 
-822 HTILTRQ
+822 
-829 ISGGQNLDTYY
+829 
-840 VYDGL
+840 
-845 DNLRYVLQPMYQT
+845 
-858 STNLNMYAFQYKYM
+858 
-872 GRQLCIEKKMPGA
+872 
-885 EAIKYVYD
+885 
-893 KLDRL
+893 
-898 IFSQDGN
+898 
-905 QRLQNEWTFY
+905 
-915 LYDRLN
+915 
-921 RLTIQGI
+921 
-928 CMEIDRLNLIPD
+928 
-940 VVVTCYRENSNTGLG
+940 
-955 GSGYY
+955 
-960 STFIP
+960 
-965 VDKVKEIHIVNY
+965 
-977 YDDYKFCSLT
+977 
-987 GFSGVPHFSMG
+987 
-998 SNAKGYL
+998 
-1005 TGNVVTILEDG
+1005 
-1016 KKLYSANYYDV
+1016 
-1027 KGRMTQ
+1027 
-1033 KVSSNHM
+1033 M

-1050 SFTDKPLTISHTH
+1050 SFTDKPLTASHTH
-1063 TAINTTELYTYV
+1063 TAINATELYTYV

-1092 SEVKLVINT
+1092 SEVKLAINT

-1115 ISGHKLTYEYNI
+1115 TSGHKLTYEYNI
-1127 RNWLTQISGTLF
+1127 RNWLTQISGRLF
-1139 EQNLYYNTGNGSQC
+1139 EQNLYYNTGSGSQC

-1216 GLQRYGKMSG
+1216 SLQRYGKVSG
-1226 STYGKIDDLSLTY
+1226 STYGKIDDLSITY
-1239 VGNQLNNVTDA
+1239 VGNQLNNVTDV

-1272 YKYDASGNLEQD
+1272 YKYDANGNLEQD

-1305 ANGNSTNYL
+1305 ANGNNTDYL

-1404 STVEQINHYY
+1404 GTVEQINHYY

-1626 NIHSHPDPNGTKEG
+1626 NIHSHPDPNGTKGG